1 MYVLSYTVYEPVQ
14 YSTYK
19 KKGIY
24 MKIGFIGGSGL
35 YELEA
40 EMSGVEKKKISTP
53 FGDPS
58 DELVCGMMDDIEV
71 VFLPRHG
78 KGHTLLPGELNHR
91 ANIYAMKTLGVTHLL
106 SLSAC
111 GSLREDFKPRDIVI
125 IDQYFD
131 RTKRSADH
139 TFFGNGIAGHIEFA
153 NPVCPELSQLAY
165 EASETVIKENGSE
178 MDVHMGGTYI
188 NMEGPAF
195 STKAESQVYR
205 SWGMDIIGM
214 TNMAEAKL
222 AREAAI
228 CYSTLAMVTD
238 YDCWHEDHESV
249 TIEMIIGNLNAN
261 TGNAKQITRLV
272 CKKASE
278 LKNECRCGEA
288 IKFAVITDRSKISDE
303 LKRDLAPIIG
313 INH

>member
-1 MYVLSYTVYEPVQ
+1 
-14 YSTYK
+14 
-19 KKGIY
+19 

-35 YELEA
+35 YELES
-40 EMSGVEKKKISTP
+40 ELKEVKKIKIATP

-58 DELVCGMMDDIEV
+58 DELVCGVMHGVDV

-78 KGHTLLPGELNHR
+78 KGHKLLPGELNHR
-91 ANIYAMKTLGVTHLL
+91 ANIYAMKSLGVTHIL

-111 GSLREDFKPRDIVI
+111 GSLQEKFKPQDIVI
-125 IDQYFD
+125 IDQYVD

-153 NPVCPELSQLAY
+153 EPVCPELSELAY
-165 EASETVIKENGSE
+165 SASKKVLAGSSSEAE
-178 MDVHMGGTYI
+178 VHMGGTYI

-195 STKAESQVYR
+195 STRAESNLYR

-238 YDCWHEDHESV
+238 YDCWHPSHESV
-249 TIEMIIGNLNAN
+249 TLDMIIENLNAN
-261 TGNAKQITRLV
+261 TGNAKQITKLV
-272 CKKASE
+272 CKRIGE
-278 LKNECRCGEA
+278 LACNCKCGNA
-288 IKFAVITDRSKISDE
+288 AKFAVITDRNAIPEQIK
-303 LKRDLAPIIG
+303 KDLAPIFDL
-313 INH
+313 

>member
-1 MYVLSYTVYEPVQ
+1 
-14 YSTYK
+14 
-19 KKGIY
+19 

-35 YELEA
+35 YELES
-40 EMSGVEKKKISTP
+40 ELTEVHTKKISTP
-53 FGDPS
+53 FGEPS
-58 DELVCGMMDDIEV
+58 DELVCGVMHGVDV

-78 KGHTLLPGELNHR
+78 RGHKLLPGELNHR
-91 ANIYAMKTLGVTHLL
+91 ANIYAMKSLGVTHIL

-111 GSLREDFKPRDIVI
+111 GSLQEKYKPRDIVI
-125 IDQYFD
+125 IDQYVD

-153 NPVCPELSQLAY
+153 EPVCPELSQLAY
-165 EASETVIKENGSE
+165 EASETVLSENKSE
-178 MDVHMGGTYI
+178 ADVHMGGTYL

-195 STKAESQVYR
+195 STRAESNLYR

-238 YDCWHEDHESV
+238 YDCWHPSHESV
-249 TIEMIIGNLNAN
+249 TLDMIIGNLNAN
-261 TGNAKQITRLV
+261 TGNAKQITKLI
-272 CKKASE
+272 CKRASE
-278 LKNECRCGEA
+278 LVGNCKCANSA
-288 IKFAVITDRSKISDE
+288 KFAVITDQNVIPEQIK
-303 LKRDLAPIIG
+303 KDLAPIFFSE
-313 INH
+313 

>member
-1 MYVLSYTVYEPVQ
+1 
-14 YSTYK
+14 
-19 KKGIY
+19 

-35 YELEA
+35 YDLESELTD
-40 EMSGVEKKKISTP
+40 VKKIKITTP

-58 DELVCGMMDDIEV
+58 DEFVCGKMNDIEV

-78 KGHTLLPGELNHR
+78 KGHLLLPGELNHR

-131 RTKRSADH
+131 RTKRSEDH

-153 NPVCPELSQLAY
+153 NPVCPELSKLAY
-165 EASETVIKENGSE
+165 EATKEVISESDSDV
-178 MDVHMGGTYI
+178 DVHMGGTYI

-195 STKAESQVYR
+195 STKAESNVYR

-249 TIEMIIGNLNAN
+249 TIEMIIENLNAN
-261 TGNAKQITRLV
+261 TGNAKKITQLV

-278 LKNECRCGEA
+278 LKNECKCSES
-288 IKFAVITDRSKISDE
+288 IKYAVITDRSKISQE
-303 LKRDLAPIIG
+303 LKKNLEPIIG
-313 INH
+313 SLQ

>member
-1 MYVLSYTVYEPVQ
+1 
-14 YSTYK
+14 
-19 KKGIY
+19 

-35 YELEA
+35 YELES
-40 EMSGVEKKKISTP
+40 ELTEVHKKKISTP
-53 FGDPS
+53 FGEPS
-58 DELVCGMMDDIEV
+58 DELVCGVMHGVDV

-78 KGHTLLPGELNHR
+78 RGHKLLPGELNHR
-91 ANIYAMKTLGVTHLL
+91 ANIYAMKSLGVTHIL

-111 GSLREDFKPRDIVI
+111 GSLQEKYKPRDIVI
-125 IDQYFD
+125 IDQYVD

-153 NPVCPELSQLAY
+153 EPVCPELSQLAY
-165 EASETVIKENGSE
+165 EASETVLSENKSE
-178 MDVHMGGTYI
+178 ADVHMGGTYL

-195 STKAESQVYR
+195 STRAESNLYR

-238 YDCWHEDHESV
+238 YDCWHPSHESV
-249 TIEMIIGNLNAN
+249 TLDMIIGNLNAN
-261 TGNAKQITRLV
+261 TGNAKQITKLI
-272 CKKASE
+272 CKRASE
-278 LKNECRCGEA
+278 LVGNCKCANSA
-288 IKFAVITDRSKISDE
+288 KFAVITDQNVIPEQIK
-303 LKRDLAPIIG
+303 KDLAPIFFSE
-313 INH
+313 